1 MFDYISWFTEWRK
14 FNDLL
19 KIMAYV
25 VLFLQ
30 RFSNTFEFQNK
41 NNIIDFSNLVICSN
55 SWLYPKFDLAN
66 CGRSIDTY
74 YSQFFFSYKIWFSI
88 FLDLFVHVIIIKP
101 LNIIWVTL
109 ITSWYQVNWSNCAL
123 KCACLPSHT
132 PENQLINLIH
142 FCSIF

>member
-1 MFDYISWFTEWRK
+1 MPEVRNLKLNGNVRDKLEITMVIMFDYISWFTEWRN

-74 YSQFFFSYKIWFSI
+74 YSQFFFYIKYDFQYFLTSLYMWLLLNHWISYG
-88 FLDLFVHVIIIKP
+88 LH
-101 LNIIWVTL
+101 
-109 ITSWYQVNWSNCAL
+109 
-123 KCACLPSHT
+123 
-132 PENQLINLIH
+132 
-142 FCSIF
+142 